1 MSTPME
7 WSVMIA
13 FVFAIFTF
21 GGALMMYLVQT
32 FDSRESVRIDTAEEA
47 LEKKVFDDD
56 IRNSL
61 FLSLELRMA
70 FIAFSNSSQGNEI
83 WLFFQ

>member
-13 FVFAIFTF
+13 FVFAIFAF

-47 LEKKVFDDD
+47 LEKKVFDD
-56 IRNSL
+56 
-61 FLSLELRMA
+61 E
-70 FIAFSNSSQGNEI
+70 GHYH
-83 WLFFQ
+83 

>member
-21 GGALMMYLVQT
+21 SGALMMYLVQT

-47 LEKKVFDDD
+47 LEKKVFDD
-56 IRNSL
+56 
-61 FLSLELRMA
+61 E
-70 FIAFSNSSQGNEI
+70 EHYH
-83 WLFFQ
+83 

>member
-1 MSTPME
+1 
-7 WSVMIA
+7 MIA

-47 LEKKVFDDD
+47 LEKKVFDD
-56 IRNSL
+56 
-61 FLSLELRMA
+61 E
-70 FIAFSNSSQGNEI
+70 EHYH
-83 WLFFQ
+83 

>member
-1 MSTPME
+1 MSTSME

-13 FVFAIFTF
+13 FVFAIFTL

-47 LEKKVFDDD
+47 LEKKVFDD
-56 IRNSL
+56 
-61 FLSLELRMA
+61 E
-70 FIAFSNSSQGNEI
+70 EHYH
-83 WLFFQ
+83 

>member
-1 MSTPME
+1 ME

-47 LEKKVFDDD
+47 LEKKVFDD
-56 IRNSL
+56 
-61 FLSLELRMA
+61 E
-70 FIAFSNSSQGNEI
+70 EHYH
-83 WLFFQ
+83 

>member
-7 WSVMIA
+7 WSIMIA
-13 FVFAIFTF
+13 FLFAIFAF

-47 LEKKVFDDD
+47 LEKKVYSD
-56 IRNSL
+56 
-61 FLSLELRMA
+61 E
-70 FIAFSNSSQGNEI
+70 EYH
-83 WLFFQ
+83 